1 MYRSLERPTLQATID
16 MRKLAIWLLFIAL
29 PVSSLA
35 GAATSCIHGGE
46 QAPARVTV
54 IDAHARHGS
63 AQQSSQS
70 QPQDAQE
77 TTFHHHV
84 AQGDESAP
92 SDCPCC
98 DHCVTM
104 CVMSGCGLAV
114 ITAESR
120 EFSLDVDGSS
130 MRLTDLFR
138 VGPAP
143 HTLFR
148 PPIPI
153 D

>member
-1 MYRSLERPTLQATID
+1 
-16 MRKLAIWLLFIAL
+16 MRKLAIWLLLIAL

-35 GAATSCIHGGE
+35 GAATSFSQGDE
-46 QAPARVTV
+46 QALTQETV
-54 IDAHARHGS
+54 VDADSQHGS
-63 AQQSSQS
+63 VQRGPQSP
-70 QPQDAQE
+70 PQDAQQ
-77 TTFHHHV
+77 TTSYHHV
-84 AQGDESAP
+84 AQGDESASP
-92 SDCPCC
+92 DCPCC

-104 CVMSGCGLAV
+104 CVMSGCDLAA

-120 EFSLDVDGSS
+120 GPSRDVDRSS
-130 MRLTDLFR
+130 MRPTDLFR

-143 HTLFR
+143 HPLFR